1 LTCGVIRSF
10 NCFFSRLNRA
20 LCQALVL
27 QAGER
32 VAQLM
37 SELLMHR
44 TLMGK
49 L

>member
-1 LTCGVIRSF
+1 MVF
-10 NCFFSRLNRA
+10 VFFSRLNRA
-20 LCQALVL
+20 LRQALVL